1 VPTPTTSNT
10 EAPLLIPGN
19 VQKIAWENMTYFV
32 NLKLYCYKHDDGRIA
47 TEYVVKNNEV
57 KYNNEKAML
66 PGSGKD
72 ELGF

>member
-1 VPTPTTSNT
+1 MTS
-10 EAPLLIPGN
+10 APLPLLIPGN

-32 NLKLYCYKHDDGRIA
+32 NLKLYCYKRDDGRIA

-66 PGSGKD
+66 PGGGKD